1 MARLAIKNAIVIL
14 FVIMPVMTANT
25 MPKRGPADKAL
36 QVIGVY
42 EGSYRNETEITISY
56 IKVRVSFFNEDGSL
70 LGISLLYPTSVR
82 SGPLVPGKSMFFDG
96 RTPPLVTGKVDI
108 AGVKD
113 FRTSVEFFVAD
124 TVATGEITLNTFT
137 ASIVPHKPA
146 EDPVYMVATMEE
158 YDQIADGMCY
168 SKVAITIGVN
178 GEELSRTSG
187 DGVILTM
194 YRWVNHDGSNLIATF
209 QNDKLVS
216 KAQFGLK

>member
-25 MPKRGPADKAL
+25 MSKRGPADKTL

-42 EGSYRNETEITISY
+42 EGSYSNNTVLPIPY
-56 IKVRVSFFNEDGSL
+56 IKVRVSFWNKDGSL

-82 SGPLVPGKSMFFDG
+82 SGQLLRGKSAFFKG
-96 RTPPLVTGKVDI
+96 RTPPLVTGKSDMS
-108 AGVKD
+108 GVKE
-113 FRTSVEFFVAD
+113 FSTSVEFFVAD
-124 TVATGEITLNTFT
+124 SVATNEVVMKTFT
-137 ASIVPHKPA
+137 ASIVPHDPA
-146 EDPVYMVATMEE
+146 EDALYMIVTKAE
-158 YDQIADGMCY
+158 YDQITDGMNY

-187 DGVILTM
+187 DGVILTT